1 MQEISIEELNVKV
14 HDLWLNRWL
23 LLSSGDYNEN
33 DYNSMT
39 VAWGSLGT
47 MWNKPFAQIVVRP
60 NRHTFGFT
68 EDYDNFTLCT
78 FPEEFRHVLKFMGT
92 HSGKDVNKM
101 EHTGITPIESKIVSS
116 PSFKEADMI
125 LECRK
130 IYFDDIKPDN
140 FLDPSIHENYP
151 LKDYHR
157 IYFGEILKAFVEYEK

>member
-23 LLSSGDYNEN
+23 LLTSGGFKEN

-60 NRHTFGFT
+60 NRHTYGFT
-68 EDYDNFTLCT
+68 ENYDNFTLCT
-78 FPEEFRHVLKFMGT
+78 FPEELRHVLKFMGT
-92 HSGKDVNKM
+92 HSGKDVNKK
-101 EHTGITPIESKIVSS
+101 EHTGITPIESKIISS

-130 IYFDDIKPDN
+130 IYYDDIKPDN
-140 FLDPSIHENYP
+140 FIDPSIHDNYP

-157 IYFGEILKAFVEYEK
+157 IYFGEILKAFIE